1 MCSRRRGLCDM
12 VSAFFPFYNR
22 RLYSHSGN
30 TLGTRYKPCQTAA
43 DGLFSLH
50 HASPVPICPQGPR
63 YWHGRAPVVAN
74 SSASPSYI
82 YTFFASNVTR
92 ASPLPTPRVSF
103 QASSSHEESFYTVD
117 NAFDVT
123 FLDRLASASPVPM
136 TDEDRNG
143 SEQGLRPLVDL
154 EFDPDGAP
162 ILSDPGS
169 PDKTSAEL
177 MLLPER

>member
-12 VSAFFPFYNR
+12 VSISIPFPIRF
-22 RLYSHSGN
+22 SHLISGN

-50 HASPVPICPQGPR
+50 HISQVPICPQGPR
-63 YWHGRAPVVAN
+63 YWHGRASAT
-74 SSASPSYI
+74 SSSTSPSYI

-92 ASPLPTPRVSF
+92 ASQSPAPRVPPP
-103 QASSSHEESFYTVD
+103 SSSREESFYTVD
-117 NAFDVT
+117 NAFDMN
-123 FLDRLASASPVPM
+123 FLDRLASASPIPM
-136 TDEDRNG
+136 SDEDRDG
-143 SEQGLRPLVDL
+143 LEQSSRPQIDL

-162 ILSDPGS
+162 LPSNPGS